1 MADRIV
7 SLDRTIAF
15 PSLWNSQKT
24 ISPLPQNEDLL
35 DYPYI
40 VQVRFLQTWPI
51 AFMLD
56 RTGAFLN
63 LWDSQKFEDHH
74 CQKMRIS
81 STTLTLSRLGFCRHG
96 RSHCFSLDRTV
107 AFPKFGDSQ
116 TFQDHHCNKIGIYST
131 TLTLLRLGFCKHD
144 RSYCFARPHD
154 RISEFV
160 EFEKQ
165 DHHCHK
171 MRIAS
176 TTLTLFKLGFC
187 RRGRSHFCSTAQAQ
201 FRRYVIRKNLRI
213 TTAIK

>member
-1 MADRIV
+1 
-7 SLDRTIAF
+7 
-15 PSLWNSQKT
+15 
-24 ISPLPQNEDLL
+24 
-35 DYPYI
+35 
-40 VQVRFLQTWPI
+40 
-51 AFMLD
+51 
-56 RTGAFLN
+56 
-63 LWDSQKFEDHH
+63 
-74 CQKMRIS
+74 MRIS

-96 RSHCFSLDRTV
+96 RSHCFSLGRTV

-160 EFEKQ
+160 DFEKQ

-187 RRGRSHFCSTAQAQ
+187 RRGRSHFCSTAQAH
-201 FRRYVIRKNLRI
+201 FRLYVIRKNLRI
-213 TTAIK
+213 TTAIKWKSPRLPLHRSG